1 MKKLSVL
8 LLALAVTFGSAGCT
22 RKTLSDIVN
31 ENNGGTENNT
41 TTGSDNGYHEY
52 EVGDSVETMFFNF
65 TVEDF
70 LSSTDISGN
79 KPDAGKQF
87 VAVKIKVENT
97 FGQDIQM
104 FSTDF
109 LLEWDKTSADDE
121 GVDGPHSYYDKDEIF
136 NEEFEKEYTLTS
148 GESKEGVLVF
158 EIPEGVTDVSLTA
171 QDIYNDKQGNQHK
184 GDVYIVHIDLSA
196 QQ

>member
-41 TTGSDNGYHEY
+41 TTDSDNGYHEY

-87 VAVKIKVENT
+87 VAVKLKVENT

-104 FSTDF
+104 FSTD
-109 LLEWDKTSADDE
+109 LR
-121 GVDGPHSYYDKDEIF
+121 
-136 NEEFEKEYTLTS
+136 
-148 GESKEGVLVF
+148 
-158 EIPEGVTDVSLTA
+158 
-171 QDIYNDKQGNQHK
+171 QR
-184 GDVYIVHIDLSA
+184 
-196 QQ
+196 

>member
-1 MKKLSVL
+1 MKKLRVL

-31 ENNGGTENNT
+31 ENNT

-52 EVGDSVETMFFNF
+52 EVGDSVKTMFFNF
-65 TVEDF
+65 TVEEF

-87 VAVKIKVENT
+87 VAVKLKVENT

-109 LLEWDKTSADDE
+109 LLEWDKTNADDK
-121 GVDGPHSYYDKDEIF
+121 GVDGPHSYYDKDAIF
-136 NEEFEKEYTLTS
+136 DEEFEKEYTLTT

-158 EIPEGVTDVSLTA
+158 EVPEGVTEVSLTV
-171 QDIYNDKQGNQHK
+171 QDIYNDKQGNQHE

-196 QQ
+196 Q